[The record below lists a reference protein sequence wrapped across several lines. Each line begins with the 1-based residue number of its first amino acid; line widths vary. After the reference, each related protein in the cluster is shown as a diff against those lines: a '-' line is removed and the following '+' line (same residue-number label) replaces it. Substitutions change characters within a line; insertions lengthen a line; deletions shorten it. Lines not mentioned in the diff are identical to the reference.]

1 MLKQFESLGEVET
14 LPKVIEDTIF
24 FVLPRNNR
32 IGKSKFNNVSVGE
45 LALTI
50 SREIVERERE
60 SEREGGRERLREWQL
75 RRLTWQL

>member
-1 MLKQFESLGEVET
+1 MET

-50 SREIVERERE
+50 SREIVERETLRERERERE
-60 SEREGGRERLREWQL
+60 SFDRCVSEPAEMDQNSSGPDCK
-75 RRLTWQL
+75 